1 VPRSQPCKARS
12 LRVLRRPSQTI
23 ESLVPVSVVGLIK
36 AGLIKAGLIKAGP
49 AMLAEENCVDEVV
62 IVRPTNYCFSAD

>member
-1 VPRSQPCKARS
+1 MPRSQPCKARS

-36 AGLIKAGLIKAGP
+36 AGLIKAGP